1 MPHIP
6 NTCDSPA
13 QALLRILLLLLLSNQ
28 PLDTSTQ
35 HIRGSGN
42 ELWKSRR
49 LMLALLLVN
58 RADFH
63 FVLSEQLAA
72 AVILRCVADR
82 ITNTTQKCM
91 H

>member
-1 MPHIP
+1 
-6 NTCDSPA
+6 
-13 QALLRILLLLLLSNQ
+13 
-28 PLDTSTQ
+28 
-35 HIRGSGN
+35 
-42 ELWKSRR
+42 
-49 LMLALLLVN
+49 MLALLLVN
-58 RADFH
+58 TDD